1 MVVRFGQI
9 ELDLQAFELRREGR
23 PVHVEP
29 QVFEVVRYLVTHR
42 DRLVPKEELLEKVW
56 GTRFVSESAL
66 TSRIKTARRALG
78 DDGREQSV
86 IRTVHGRGYRFV
98 APVVMEGGD
107 VADAPVWTLRADAL
121 PQSESGATVLLERE
135 GALAVLEEAIAD
147 ARAGRG
153 RVVLVTGEAG
163 MGKTTL
169 VRAIASATGSTV
181 RVLVGACDDLVTPLP
196 LGPLRDVA
204 VKADPSFAEALDSA
218 SPGDAQRGL
227 LAELTRPRSPTLLV
241 IEDAHWADEA
251 TIDAL
256 VFVSRRLADVPAAI
270 VLTYREPEIA
280 GTHPLTRL
288 LGAIP
293 PEVSRRI
300 ELLPFS
306 SAAVAALM
314 GEERV
319 EEVLAAT
326 GGIPFFVTEL
336 AAAASTDITATEPL
350 PTSVS
355 RAVLSRVA
363 RLPESTARLL
373 DLLAV
378 GPTRT
383 DAELLDSLRAS
394 WVDDIE
400 AAERSGI
407 VLVDAHAV
415 AFRHELARRA
425 VLDAV
430 PAARRRQLHREVA
443 AALAARG
450 GDPAL
455 IVHHAEAGGDASL
468 LAEHALHAARR
479 ASAASAHREA
489 WSHYQRLLSLETLI
503 PELDRGIVLEEASHE
518 AYATGDPAAAL
529 ELGERALAEF
539 RRSGDDL
546 ATGRIHR
553 WLSRIHWY
561 GGRGLQSQV
570 QAQLAVKVL
579 EPLAPSVELAWAY
592 SNLSQLAM
600 LSWRRD
606 DTLRWGERSIALAQE
621 LGADDVRVHALVN
634 VATTHFR
641 ADLDAEAPLWAAV
654 AEAEAVGEHHE
665 VVRGMG
671 NLSYPLMTG
680 DYPARSAEITERA
693 IAYAE
698 QHEVETLR
706 QYLFAMQGHIA
717 LLQGRWDEAAAILGP
732 AVDAGSSVPQLL
744 ALTSLALLQVR
755 RGDDDVAA
763 TLDHAWPL
771 VEAAG
776 EPQRIVPLAE
786 VEAEWAWLEG
796 RLEVWSR
803 RLEDAFTMS
812 RSARGAH
819 ERLAVWLKEAGGLDD
834 VPDGVMEPYR
844 SELDGRWSDAAA
856 VWRDRGM
863 PYEEARALSRGGPA
877 ERQRAVEIAERLG
890 AVPLLRRLG
899 VSVEGSAPHPR
910 S

>member
-1 MVVRFGQI
+1 
-9 ELDLQAFELRREGR
+9 
-23 PVHVEP
+23 
-29 QVFEVVRYLVTHR
+29 
-42 DRLVPKEELLEKVW
+42 
-56 GTRFVSESAL
+56 
-66 TSRIKTARRALG
+66 
-78 DDGREQSV
+78 
-86 IRTVHGRGYRFV
+86 
-98 APVVMEGGD
+98 
-107 VADAPVWTLRADAL
+107 
-121 PQSESGATVLLERE
+121 
-135 GALAVLEEAIAD
+135 
-147 ARAGRG
+147 
-153 RVVLVTGEAG
+153 

-169 VRAIASATGSTV
+169 VRAMASATGSRA

-204 VKADPSFAEALDSA
+204 AQADPSFAQALDSA
-218 SPGDAQRGL
+218 LPGEAQRAVL
-227 LAELTRPRSPTLLV
+227 DELSRPPSPTVLV
-241 IEDAHWADEA
+241 VEDAHWADEA

-256 VFVSRRLADVPAAI
+256 VFVTRRLADAPAAI

-280 GTHPLTRL
+280 GTHPLARL

-293 PEVSRRI
+293 PEVCRRI

-306 SAAVAALM
+306 PAAVAALL

-326 GGIPFFVTEL
+326 GGVPFFVTEL
-336 AAAASTDITATEPL
+336 AAAASTDTTAAEPL

-363 RLPESTARLL
+363 RLPESTTRLL

-378 GPTRT
+378 APTRT
-383 DAELLDSLRAS
+383 DAELLDTLRAS

-400 AAERSGI
+400 PAERSGI

-455 IVHHAEAGGDASL
+455 VVHHAEAGGDTSL
-468 LAEHALHAARR
+468 LAAHALDAARR
-479 ASAASAHREA
+479 ASQASAHREA
-489 WSHYQRLLSLETLI
+489 WSHYRRLLSLETLL
-503 PELDRGIVLEEASHE
+503 PELDLGVVLEEASHE

-539 RRSGDDL
+539 RRSGDGL
-546 ATGRIHR
+546 ATGRVHR

-561 GGRGLQSQV
+561 EGHGLQSQV
-570 QAQLAVKVL
+570 QAQLAVTVL
-579 EPLAPSVELAWAY
+579 EKHAPSVELAWAY

-600 LSWRRD
+600 LSWRSD
-606 DTLRWGERSIALAQE
+606 DTIRWGERSIALARE

-634 VATTHFR
+634 VGAERIR
-641 ADLDAEAPLWAAV
+641 ADLDDEEPLWAAV
-654 AEAEAVGEHHE
+654 ADGEAVGEHHE
-665 VVRGMG
+665 VVRAMG
-671 NLSYPLMTG
+671 NLGYTLMTG
-680 DYPARSAEITERA
+680 DRPARAAEITERA

-732 AVDAGSSVPQLL
+732 AVDGGSSVPQLL

-755 RGDDDVAA
+755 RGDDAVAA
-763 TLDHAWPL
+763 TLERARPL

-786 VEAEWAWLEG
+786 VEAERAWLEG
-796 RLEVWSR
+796 RLDLSTR
-803 RLEDAFTMS
+803 RLQDGFSMS

-819 ERLAVWLKEAGGLDD
+819 ERLAVWLKEAGGLDI
-834 VPDGVMEPYR
+834 VPEGMVEPYR
-844 SELDGRWSDAAA
+844 SELEGCWSDAAA
-856 VWRDRGM
+856 VWRERGM
-863 PYEEARALSRGGPA
+863 PYEEARALSRGEPA
-877 ERQRAVEIAERLG
+877 ERQQAIEIAERLG
-890 AVPLLRRLG
+890 AFPLLRRLG
-899 VSVEGSAPHPR
+899 VSL
-910 S
+910 

>member
-1 MVVRFGQI
+1 MVVRFGDV
-9 ELDLQAFELRREGR
+9 ELDLQAFELRRDGR
-23 PVHVEP
+23 PIHIEP

-42 DRLVPKEELLEKVW
+42 DRLVPKEELLEQVW

-66 TSRIKTARRALG
+66 TSRIKTARRVLG
-78 DDGREQSV
+78 DDGREQRV

-98 APVVMEGGD
+98 APD
-107 VADAPVWTLRADAL
+107 VTEDVEYRPD
-121 PQSESGATVLLERE
+121 GATPNADRRPLRDTTGVPLLERD
-135 GALAVLEEAIAD
+135 GALAVLDDAVAD
-147 ARAGRG
+147 AGTGRG
-153 RVVLVTGEAG
+153 RVVLVTGDAG

-169 VRAIASATGSTV
+169 VRAMASATGAAG
-181 RVLVGACDDLVTPLP
+181 RVLIGACDDLVTPLP

-204 VKADPSFAEALDSA
+204 ARVDPAFGQALDSP
-218 SPGDAQRGL
+218 SPGDAQRAL
-227 LAELTRPRSPTLLV
+227 LDELTRPPSPTVLV

-256 VFVSRRLADVPAAI
+256 VFVTRRLADVPAAI
-270 VLTYREPEIA
+270 VMTYRDNEVA
-280 GTHPLTRL
+280 GTHPLARL

-293 PEVSRRI
+293 PELCRRI

-326 GGIPFFVTEL
+326 GGVPFFVTEL
-336 AAAASTDITATEPL
+336 AAAASTETTAGEPL

-363 RLPESTARLL
+363 RLPEPTARLL

-383 DAELLDSLRAS
+383 DADLLDALRAT

-400 AAERSGI
+400 PAERGGI
-407 VLVDAHAV
+407 VSVDAQAV

-425 VLDAV
+425 VLDTI
-430 PAARRRQLHREVA
+430 PAARRRQLHREVG

-455 IVHHAEAGGDASL
+455 IVHHAEAGGDTSL

-479 ASAASAHREA
+479 ASVASAHREA
-489 WSHYQRLLSLETLI
+489 WSHYQRLLSLEALI
-503 PELDRGIVLEEASHE
+503 PEDDRAIVLEEASHE
-518 AYATGDPAAAL
+518 AYATSDPATSL

-539 RRSGDDL
+539 RRSGDEL
-546 ATGRIHR
+546 AIGRVHR
-553 WLSRIHWY
+553 WLSRIHWFE
-561 GGRGLQSQV
+561 GRGLQSQV

-579 EPLAPSVELAWAY
+579 EPLPPSVELAWAY

-606 DTLRWGERSIALAQE
+606 ETLRWGERSIALAQE

-634 VATTHFR
+634 VGAEHFR
-641 ADLDAEAPLWAAV
+641 ADLEDEGPLWNAV
-654 AEAEAVGEHHE
+654 AEGEAVGEHHE
-665 VVRGMG
+665 VARAMG
-671 NLSYPLMTG
+671 NLGYTLMTE
-680 DYPARSAEITERA
+680 DRPARAGQITEQGL
-693 IAYAE
+693 AYAE

-706 QYLFAMQGHIA
+706 QYLVAMQGHVA
-717 LLQGRWDEAAAILGP
+717 LLEGRWDEAGAALGQ
-732 AVDAGSSVPQLL
+732 VVGAGSSVPQLL

-755 RGDDDVAA
+755 KGDHEAAA
-763 TLDHAWPL
+763 TFDQAWPL

-786 VEAEWAWLEG
+786 VEAERAWLVG
-796 RLEVWSR
+796 RLDPSTR
-803 RLEDAFTMS
+803 RLEYAFS
-812 RSARGAH
+812 VSSSAPGAH
-819 ERLAVWLKEAGGLDD
+819 GRLAVWLHEAGGLETVPPD
-834 VPDGVMEPYR
+834 VPEPYR
-844 SELDGRWSDAAA
+844 SELEGRWSDAAA
-856 VWRDRGM
+856 IWRERGM
-863 PYEEARALSRGGPA
+863 PYEEARALSRGG
-877 ERQRAVEIAERLG
+877 EEDRRRAIEIAERLG

-899 VSVEGSAPHPR
+899 VST
-910 S
+910 